1 MKVIGHH
8 HKFVE
13 QKAALLAVLLHD
25 VNQEPGRAVRLK
37 DGLSSI
43 GNGSDKKCANFLG
56 SKLYTSGP
64 GLKPKDCKGAGDAA
78 LKGRSSTAN
87 LRP

>member
-1 MKVIGHH
+1 VK
-8 HKFVE
+8 

-25 VNQEPGRAVRLK
+25 VNQEPGHAVRLK

-56 SKLYTSGP
+56 SKLHMSGW
-64 GLKPKDCKGAGDAA
+64 G
-78 LKGRSSTAN
+78 
-87 LRP
+87 